1 MYDPLVSDSEWDHF
15 TACIFRNAMLRRL
28 SQDYYENDIAGRQR
42 AGRTQAAGRLVCA
55 HSPDMVMEKL
65 SPLLSEKATND
76 MRRMHDCWRR
86 LTAQRFMPNDCFQD
100 HRWGRLSANE
110 NHRMQLEGRQLVF
123 RQIHDLVQGHILN
136 RMDAGV
142 AQAVAQASED
152 SRLALLYRLLGDH
165 RRQTMVERSLRPQ
178 RLALPNFSEEEAA
191 EAMEPEED
199 VLGHDHDYY
208 RQPRGSRE

>member
-1 MYDPLVSDSEWDHF
+1 MYDPLVSDSEWDYF
-15 TACIFRNAMLRRL
+15 TSCIFRNAMLRRL
-28 SQDYYENDIAGRQR
+28 SQDYYENGIAGRQR
-42 AGRTQAAGRLVCA
+42 AGRMQAAGRLVCA

-65 SPLLSEKATND
+65 SPLC
-76 MRRMHDCWRR
+76 RRRPEMTCDGCM
-86 LTAQRFMPNDCFQD
+86 TAGDDSPRSGSCPMT
-100 HRWGRLSANE
+100 
-110 NHRMQLEGRQLVF
+110 VF
-123 RQIHDLVQGHILN
+123 KTIDGDACLLRKTTVCIHDLVQGHILN
-136 RMDAGV
+136 HMDAGV

-178 RLALPNFSEEEAA
+178 RLALPNFSEEEAE